1 MFLQNQLNKF
11 VITKMKEIKKLIPVE
26 KRCWNCFL
34 MHEKKKFIKQKN
46 SNKRGR

>member
-34 MHEKKKFIKQKN
+34 MHEKKIYKAKKFQ
-46 SNKRGR
+46 